1 MKTRM
6 KLLAI
11 DLVLVLIYGV
21 LPLWSL
27 GVHLISIGCLFIG
40 MIVHC
45 LLAHKYAHRFES
57 AGNTFYIEF

>member
-1 MKTRM
+1 MKTRI

-27 GVHLISIGCLFIG
+27 GVNLISIGCLFIG
-40 MIVHC
+40 MIVHY
-45 LLAHKYAHRFES
+45 LLARKYAHRF
-57 AGNTFYIEF
+57 